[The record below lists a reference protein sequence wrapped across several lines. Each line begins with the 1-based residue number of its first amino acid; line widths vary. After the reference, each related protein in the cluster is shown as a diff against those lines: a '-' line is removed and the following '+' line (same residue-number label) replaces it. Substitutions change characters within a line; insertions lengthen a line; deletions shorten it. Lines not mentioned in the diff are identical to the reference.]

1 MDTMDMFFIKNG
13 RFCVFREAY
22 SVVNVTIIDCLNFS
36 IFRFLCLDHYSFA
49 KGNDY
54 EAWTTGAAF
63 AVPVVDTGLKLYMY
77 DFFMKA
83 IRLLSISVLEM

>member
-1 MDTMDMFFIKNG
+1 MKHEQPG
-13 RFCVFREAY
+13 R
-22 SVVNVTIIDCLNFS
+22 L
-36 IFRFLCLDHYSFA
+36 
-49 KGNDY
+49 
-54 EAWTTGAAF
+54 F